1 MCAPIRHVTWQKY
14 HWYGVCEGPRARH
27 STKCDDLKWCIR
39 QEKVFEQ
46 GEKERK
52 LVKDMN
58 SLLQGDVQSVMISGV
73 QEKDSFTRVP
83 CQPQPLI
90 RAKGYWLGR
99 EWVNRDCSLG
109 STSQKIWWQCLTN
122 RSLLFIGDS
131 TVRQLHL
138 SMLQSAG
145 IFKQAA
151 LQRLTSKLRDVYRK
165 QYNASIDSLDSTRSA
180 LVRTLRYEFDRRQ
193 VHNRSLR
200 CTSGQRKRD
209 SRSEYR
215 PPFYSHAV

>member
-1 MCAPIRHVTWQKY
+1 MDWRPDLLPRSNTSCDMGFQQKC
-14 HWYGVCEGPRARH
+14 HWYGVCEGSRARH
-27 STKCDDLKWCIR
+27 STKCDDLKWCLR
-39 QEKVFEQ
+39 HEKVMAQGLEEQ
-46 GEKERK
+46 K
-52 LVKDMN
+52 LVKEMN
-58 SLLQGDVQSVMISGV
+58 SLVQGDVQSVMISGV

-99 EWVNRDCSLG
+99 KWVNRDCS
-109 STSQKIWWQCLTN
+109 TSQKRWLQCLTN

-151 LQRLTSKLRDVYRK
+151 LQRLTSKLRHVYTMPVFTII
-165 QYNASIDSLDSTRSA
+165 YTVCLGPDTT
-180 LVRTLRYEFDRRQ
+180 V
-193 VHNRSLR
+193 
-200 CTSGQRKRD
+200 
-209 SRSEYR
+209 
-215 PPFYSHAV
+215 